1 MILVLAGDAFWA
13 LNFGGS
19 LLLGGDALKSK
30 VQLGDT
36 ATFAGAW
43 TLLILFFLY
52 YVLPF
57 VLSAIWCPRRL
68 RDSESEQ
75 ALPS

>member
-43 TLLILFFLY
+43 ALLIFFCTM
-52 YVLPF
+52 F
-57 VLSAIWCPRRL
+57 SLS
-68 RDSESEQ
+68 S
-75 ALPS
+75 

>member
-43 TLLILFFLY
+43 TLLILFFCTM
-52 YVLPF
+52 F
-57 VLSAIWCPRRL
+57 SLS
-68 RDSESEQ
+68 S
-75 ALPS
+75 

>member
-43 TLLILFFLY
+43 ALLIF
-52 YVLPF
+52 F
-57 VLSAIWCPRRL
+57 VLCSPFRL
-68 RDSESEQ
+68 ERDVVRTTASQSEQ